1 MIGNYKFP
9 PEVRKNMKALKTIA
23 ASLLFLCGSTAFAAV
38 KGDYVEVRTA
48 SVFAGACHYN
58 GELVTTGRDAIMAW
72 NVTAGEFNGVGLTG
86 VKAVVVVSS
95 DANLIDDKAAR
106 TSEVMID
113 ASASQAQAD
122 AMVAMLKAQGSLGT
136 IASVKRGAVTVT
148 RDGDR
153 YAINAAGFASADVR
167 AMPDG
172 ECCKQ
177 PNLVWYEPLTKL
189 EGRKVGY
196 TAAASY
202 AGGKAGSK
210 WDRAGENSAF
220 YGSFT
225 R

>member
-1 MIGNYKFP
+1 MNTLKCI
-9 PEVRKNMKALKTIA
+9 VAAL
-23 ASLLFLCGSTAFAAV
+23 SLLCGTSAFGAV

-72 NVTAGEFNGVGLTG
+72 NITDGEFNGVSLAG
-86 VKAVVVVSS
+86 VRAIAVASS
-95 DANLIDDKAAR
+95 DANLIEVNAAR
-106 TSEVMID
+106 KSAIVVDAASE
-113 ASASQAQAD
+113 AQANAWT
-122 AMVAMLKAQGSLGT
+122 AMMKQQSAATLGT
-136 IASVKRGAVTVT
+136 IVSVKRGPVTFKHDAKAGYSVEAV
-148 RDGDR
+148 
-153 YAINAAGFASADVR
+153 GFASAKVQ

-177 PNLVWYEPLTKL
+177 PSNVWYEPLTKV

-196 TAAASY
+196 TATASY
-202 AGGKAGSK
+202 AGGTVGEK
-210 WDRAGENSAF
+210 WQRAGENSAF